1 MSTRLKAIYRL
12 NAIPIKVPMTYFTG
26 AKQTS
31 QNFIWNHKW
40 PQIAAAILRKKN
52 KVGEIAIPDIKLY
65 YKVTGVYA
73 LWHWHKDRNIDQW
86 NRIFSPE
93 INLSLYGQLIFHK
106 RGRWI
111 KYNKS
116 RLFNKWYWGSWT
128 ATSKKNETW
137 SSTYTIRKNKFKVD
151 KRLKYK
157 LYMIKLHEENIGRKI
172 SLFHESILSPICPL
186 EQGTKRKE

>member
-1 MSTRLKAIYRL
+1 M
-12 NAIPIKVPMTYFTG
+12 
-26 AKQTS
+26 
-31 QNFIWNHKW
+31 
-40 PQIAAAILRKKN
+40 RKKN
-52 KVGEIAIPDIKLY
+52 TVGQITIPDIKLY

-93 INLSLYGQLIFHK
+93 INLSLYGQLILNI
-106 RGRWI
+106 GGGNI
-111 KYNKS
+111 KWSKNS
-116 RLFNKWYWGSWT
+116 LFNKWCWKIC
-128 ATSKKNETW
+128 KKNEIQ
-137 SSTYTIRKNKFKVD
+137 SPIHTISKNKFKVD

-186 EQGTKRKE
+186 EQGT